1 MLGPGDRGRGKLLAA
16 PAALGGPHGCPGP
29 SGFVAL
35 TEDSVSDV
43 DALPSGG
50 TGVLLTEGFGH
61 EGSTSQIFFNPAAA
75 PVRRWRLWT
84 VLAILLVY
92 LP

>member
-1 MLGPGDRGRGKLLAA
+1 MLGPDNRGRGKLLAA

-35 TEDSVSDV
+35 MEDPVLDV

-61 EGSTSQIFFNPAAA
+61 KGSTS
-75 PVRRWRLWT
+75 RSSL
-84 VLAILLVY
+84 ILL
-92 LP
+92 LLL